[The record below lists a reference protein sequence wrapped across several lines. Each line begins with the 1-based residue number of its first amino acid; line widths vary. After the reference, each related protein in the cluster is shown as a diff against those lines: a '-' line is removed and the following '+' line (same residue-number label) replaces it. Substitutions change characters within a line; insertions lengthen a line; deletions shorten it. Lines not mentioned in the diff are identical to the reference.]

1 MANTYTWNTKT
12 VDVYPEHDGETDV
25 VYVVHWT
32 LIGTSSEKHEVN
44 GGEVPYKASVYGTQS
59 ISADDITDFIPFDD
73 LTVAITR
80 GWVEDA
86 MGADGVQSLKDGL
99 KSNITE
105 QITPTTETKTIS

>member
-1 MANTYTWNTKT
+1 MANTYTWDTKT

-25 VYVVHWT
+25 VYVVHWR
-32 LIGTSSEKHEVN
+32 LNGRSSEKHEVN
-44 GGEVPYKASVYGTQS
+44 GEEVPYTSSVYGTQS

-99 KSNITE
+99 KANITE

>member
-1 MANTYTWNTKT
+1 MANTYTWDTKT

-25 VYVVHWT
+25 VYVVHWR
-32 LIGTSSEKHEVN
+32 IQATSSETHLVD
-44 GGEVPYKASVYGTQS
+44 GENVPYTANIYGTQPVS
-59 ISADDITDFIPFDD
+59 TVDITDFIPFDD

-99 KSNITE
+99 KANITE